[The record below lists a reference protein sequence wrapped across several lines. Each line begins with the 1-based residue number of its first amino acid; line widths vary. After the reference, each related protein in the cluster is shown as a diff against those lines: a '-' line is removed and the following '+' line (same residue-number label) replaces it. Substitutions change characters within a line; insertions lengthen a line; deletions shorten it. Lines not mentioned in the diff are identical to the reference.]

1 MTGTKTIELRV
12 NGRVIETRPF
22 SEMTVEVI
30 QGLGK
35 LDSKNEFYEL
45 NKAIH
50 ILKSCLVDPAD
61 WEVFAGMSM
70 TEFNETLS
78 EWTELQGGTEF

>member
-1 MTGTKTIELRV
+1 MATNLIELRV

-22 SEMTVEVI
+22 REMTVGILE
-30 QGLGK
+30 GLSK
-35 LDSKNEFYEL
+35 LDSKNEFYEM

-70 TEFNETLS
+70 SEFSETLN
-78 EWTELQGGTEF
+78 EWTELQGGTEL